1 MLNATEATTAMLRRI
16 VLVIAP
22 MYRRAI
28 CYEFTAVKHEGVWR
42 FSRWVLRVDQAN
54 V

>member
-1 MLNATEATTAMLRRI
+1 MFGAYGYTYDDNYLDDFRELFTG
-16 VLVIAP
+16 
-22 MYRRAI
+22 
-28 CYEFTAVKHEGVWR
+28 CYEFTAVKHEGVCR